1 MEHYRLF
8 IDGEFVE
15 AQSGKRTETI
25 DPGTEQPVA
34 TVAQAGSEDARA
46 AVEAARRS
54 FDRGDW
60 SGMDPDDRARVLY
73 DFADQIT
80 RQTLRLALTESMDSG
95 QVIGLAKYWGMLG
108 SQLLRNLGHYAA
120 RHFPWEEEIPY
131 SGNVFAPGRD
141 FIRRE
146 PVGVCAGIIPWNF
159 PLMMALW
166 KIVQAV
172 ATGNSIVLKPASS
185 TPLTALIA
193 AEAARDAGVPRGVI
207 NVVPGG
213 SGEIGDLLCT
223 HPQVDKIAFTGS
235 TQVGK
240 RIMRLASD
248 SVKRVTLELGG
259 KSANI
264 ILDDADLDMAVH
276 GAAFGTYFHQG
287 QMCEA
292 GTRVLVSSKIYDE
305 FVERLKHRAEQ
316 LRVGYQVS
324 PDTHL
329 GPLINE
335 QQMQTVQGYVD
346 LGMREG
352 AELVSGGTRVEAEG
366 IHGGFYYAPTL
377 FAGVDNR
384 MRIAREEIFGPV
396 VSVIK
401 FDTDEEAV
409 ELANDSDYG
418 LAGGV
423 FSSNTARAER
433 IARGIRTGTV
443 WINNFHAFGDFC
455 PFGGYKQSGLGRELG
470 ESGLKEYTETKRIHV
485 SSFPAPETN
494 FTMSVLS
501 DATRVPMGQYNCP
514 TNVLFGRGCLAAAY
528 KEMVNL
534 GCRRALIV
542 TDKGV
547 QEAGL
552 ARMVRD
558 ALVDFAVGV
567 FDEVPQDPDLETVDR
582 ATETARRLG
591 ADCVVSVGGGSVMDT
606 AKGTCVTLKSGGR
619 ANDHVAMFRLQEPQT
634 PHIAVPTT
642 AGSGSEVTNM
652 AVLKSPGADRKVY
665 ILDNHIIPNTAILD
679 PRMTSSLPEQLTM
692 TTAMDA
698 MTHAIEALTSVMAQ
712 PVCDGQALQGIR
724 LIRENLPG
732 VLTGECGDR
741 ELNNMQIA
749 ATMAGWAFTVAQVG
763 LAHGMAHTLGM
774 HYSVPHGAA
783 CGILL
788 PHVMRYNLDYAAD
801 KLAQAAQALGA
812 PTGGM
817 SQREAAQAAADSV
830 EDLMRR
836 VGHPMRLRDLG
847 IPADEDLGL
856 CAMHALADSATLFN
870 ARPVHDPQQV
880 QELYHQ
886 AL

>member
-15 AQSGKRTETI
+15 AQSGKRTETN
-25 DPGTEQPVA
+25 DPGTGEPVA
-34 TVAQAGSEDARA
+34 TVARAGPEDASA

-54 FDRGDW
+54 FDKGDW
-60 SGMDPDDRARVLY
+60 SGMDPGDRARVLY

-80 RQTLRLALTESMDSG
+80 RQALRLALTESMDAG

-120 RHFPWEEEIPY
+120 RHFPWQEEIPY

-141 FIRRE
+141 YIRRE

-172 ATGNSIVLKPASS
+172 STGNSIVLKPAST
-185 TPLTALIA
+185 TPLTGLIA

-213 SGEIGDLLCT
+213 GGEIGDLLCT

-264 ILDDADLDMAVH
+264 VLDDADLDMAAH

-292 GTRVLVSSKIYDE
+292 GTRVLVSSRIYDE
-305 FVERLKHRAEQ
+305 FVQRLRKRTQE
-316 LRVGYQVS
+316 LRVGYQLS
-324 PDTHL
+324 PDSHL

-335 QQMQTVQGYVD
+335 QQLQTVQGYVD
-346 LGMREG
+346 LGLQEG
-352 AELVSGGTRVEAEG
+352 AELVCGGRRVEPEG
-366 IHGGFYYAPTL
+366 LQGGCYYAPTL

-396 VSVIK
+396 VSVIP

-423 FSSNTARAER
+423 FSNSTARAER
-433 IARGIRTGTV
+433 IARGMRTGTV

-470 ESGLKEYTETKRIHV
+470 EAGLKEYTETKRIHV
-485 SSFPAPETN
+485 SSFPAPESN

-501 DATRVPMGQYNCP
+501 DATRISMGQYNCP
-514 TNVLFGRGCLAAAY
+514 TNVLSGRRCLDAAY
-528 KEMVNL
+528 KEMVDL

-547 QEAGL
+547 HEAGL
-552 ARMVRD
+552 DRMVQE
-558 ALVDFAVGV
+558 ALADFAVGV

-606 AKGTCVTLKSGGR
+606 AKGACVTLKNGGR
-619 ANDHVAMFRLQEPQT
+619 ANDHVAMFRLREPQT

-665 ILDNHIIPNTAILD
+665 ILDNHVIPNTAILD
-679 PRMTSSLPEQLTM
+679 PRMTRSLPGRFAAS
-692 TTAMDA
+692 TAMDA
-698 MTHAIEALTSVMAQ
+698 LTHAVEALTSVMAQ
-712 PVCDGQALQGIR
+712 PICDGQALHAIR
-724 LIRENLPG
+724 LIREHLPR
-732 VLTGECGDR
+732 VISGEGGDAER
-741 ELNNMQIA
+741 NTLQIA
-749 ATMAGWAFTVAQVG
+749 ATMAGWAFSVAQVG
-763 LAHGMAHTLGM
+763 LAHGMSHTLGM
-774 HYSVPHGAA
+774 HYGVAHGAA

-788 PHVMRYNLDYAAD
+788 PHVMRFNLDYAAD

-812 PTGGM
+812 STGGM

-830 EDLMRR
+830 EDLMRE
-836 VGHPMRLRDLG
+836 VGHPLRLRDLG
-847 IPADEDLGL
+847 IPEDEDMGL
-856 CAMHALADSATLFN
+856 PAMHALADPATLFN

>member
-15 AQSGKRTETI
+15 AQSGKWTETI

-34 TVAQAGSEDARA
+34 TVAQAGPDDARA
-46 AVEAARRS
+46 AVEAARKS
-54 FDRGDW
+54 FDKGDW
-60 SGMDPDDRARVLY
+60 SGMDPRDRAQVIY

-108 SQLLRNLGHYAA
+108 TQLLRNLGHYAA
-120 RHFPWEEEIPY
+120 RHFPWQEEIPY

-159 PLMMALW
+159 PLTMALW
-166 KIVQAV
+166 KIAQAV

-193 AEAARDAGVPRGVI
+193 AEAARDAGIPRGVI

-213 SGEIGDLLCT
+213 GSEIGDILGT

-240 RIMRLASD
+240 RVMRLASD
-248 SVKRVTLELGG
+248 SMKRVTLELGG

-264 ILDDADLDMAVH
+264 ILDDADLDLAVH
-276 GAAFGTYFHQG
+276 GAAFGTFFHQG
-287 QMCEA
+287 QICES
-292 GTRVLVSSKIYDE
+292 GTRVLVSSRIHDE
-305 FVERLKHRAEQ
+305 FVERLKQRTEQ
-316 LRVGYQVS
+316 LRVGYQLF
-324 PDTHL
+324 PDSHL

-335 QQMQTVQGYVD
+335 QQLNTVQGYVD
-346 LGMREG
+346 LGQREG
-352 AELVSGGTRVEAEG
+352 AELVTGGKRVEAEG
-366 IHGGFYYAPTL
+366 IQGGFYYAPTL
-377 FAGVDNR
+377 FAEVDNR

-396 VSVIK
+396 VSVIR
-401 FDTDEEAV
+401 FDSDEEAV
-409 ELANDSDYG
+409 ALANDSDYG

-423 FSSNTARAER
+423 FSSNTARAEAV
-433 IARGIRTGTV
+433 ARRIRTGTV

-455 PFGGYKQSGLGRELG
+455 PFGGYKQSGVGRELG
-470 ESGLKEYTETKRIHV
+470 EAGLKEYTETKRIHV

-494 FTMSVLS
+494 FTMSVLT
-501 DATRVPMGQYNCP
+501 DQIRIPMGQYNCP
-514 TNVLFGRGCLAAAY
+514 TNVLSGSGCLAAAY

-534 GCRRALIV
+534 GCGRALIV

-547 QEAGL
+547 RDAGL

-558 ALVDFAVGV
+558 SLVDFVAGI
-567 FDEVPQDPDLETVDR
+567 FDDVPQDPDLETVDR
-582 ATETARRLG
+582 ATEEARRLG

-606 AKGTCVTLKSGGR
+606 GKGVCVTLKSGGR

-652 AVLKSPGADRKVY
+652 AVLKSPGAERKVY

-679 PRMTSSLPEQLTM
+679 PRMIRSLPEQLTVS
-692 TTAMDA
+692 TAMDA
-698 MTHAIEALTSVMAQ
+698 LTHAIEALTSVMAQ
-712 PVCDGQALQGIR
+712 PICDGQALQAIR
-724 LIRENLPG
+724 LIRDNLPR
-732 VLTGECGDR
+732 VLSGEGGDKAR
-741 ELNNMQIA
+741 NTVQIG

-774 HYSVPHGAA
+774 HYGVPHGAA
-783 CGILL
+783 CGVLL
-788 PHVMRYNLDYAAD
+788 PHVMRFNLDYASD
-801 KLAQAAQALGA
+801 KLAQAAQALGV
-812 PTGGM
+812 PTEGG
-817 SQREAAQAAADSV
+817 SQRELALAAADSV
-830 EDLMRR
+830 EELMRR

-847 IPADEDLGL
+847 ISEDEDLGL

-870 ARPVHDPQQV
+870 ARPVLDPQEIQG
-880 QELYHQ
+880 LYQQ